1 MTTES
6 TLTPADELY
15 ARELFGRIG
24 RRLVPVL
31 LAAFVISYIDR
42 VNVGFAAITASKD
55 LGMSAADFGF
65 GAGLFFISYMIFE
78 APSNY
83 LLERVGAR
91 LWLARIMICCG
102 IVSAAMFWVSNKT
115 QFNIARFTLGVVE
128 AGLFPGVVLYLTW
141 WFPRRFRARYIS
153 MFAVGI
159 PLSSVIG
166 SPVSG
171 LLLNM
176 DGILGFKGWQ
186 WLYLIEALPA
196 FVVGVLIWL
205 LLADHPDQA
214 AWLTPAERDFVKR
227 ELARDRAGQPERT
240 AHQGSLLQQLR
251 LLGDGRVILFALVF
265 FGTGVPSYGL
275 GLWLPQIV
283 NDFGLSTVQTGL
295 ISAVPFLCGSIAMIV
310 WGRRSDRRGERI
322 WHTVAAAWVAAAG
335 LAACYW
341 IEAPLV
347 ALAAL
352 SVAAAGIYA
361 VKGPFLS
368 AVSESFSPATAA
380 VGIALVSSLG
390 NLSGQFA
397 PWMVGVIRDA
407 TGQFQAGLLA
417 LGLCSLAGGALL
429 LLRLRTPGPRPAAVA
444 RP

>member
-1 MTTES
+1 
-6 TLTPADELY
+6 
-15 ARELFGRIG
+15 
-24 RRLVPVL
+24 
-31 LAAFVISYIDR
+31 
-42 VNVGFAAITASKD
+42 
-55 LGMSAADFGF
+55 
-65 GAGLFFISYMIFE
+65 
-78 APSNY
+78 
-83 LLERVGAR
+83 
-91 LWLARIMICCG
+91 
-102 IVSAAMFWVSNKT
+102 
-115 QFNIARFTLGVVE
+115 
-128 AGLFPGVVLYLTW
+128 
-141 WFPRRFRARYIS
+141 
-153 MFAVGI
+153 
-159 PLSSVIG
+159 
-166 SPVSG
+166 

-429 LLRLRTPGPRPAAVA
+429 LLRLRTPGPRPAAAA